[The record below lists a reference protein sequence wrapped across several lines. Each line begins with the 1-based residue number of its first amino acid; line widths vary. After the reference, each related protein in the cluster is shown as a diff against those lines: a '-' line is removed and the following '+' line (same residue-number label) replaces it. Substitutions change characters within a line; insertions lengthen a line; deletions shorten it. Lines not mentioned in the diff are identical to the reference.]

1 MCLDEAKKIDVD
13 AALAQIKCYLDT
25 FGEHISCLDYSIECL
40 ENLKEELAEGNAESI
55 SDYLYGAL
63 SRMQQTK
70 SELNKDIKLIKGYLS
85 YFVESSEGIFRQ
97 PK

>member
-1 MCLDEAKKIDVD
+1 MCLDDAKKIDID
-13 AALAQIKCYLDT
+13 AALAKIKYYLDT

-40 ENLKEELAEGNAESI
+40 EHLKEELPEGDAESI
-55 SDYLYGAL
+55 NAYLYGAL

-70 SELNKDIKLIKGYLS
+70 SELSKDIKLIKGYLS
-85 YFVESSEGIFRQ
+85 YFVESSEEIFTQ

>member
-1 MCLDEAKKIDVD
+1 MHLDETKKIDVD

-25 FGEHISCLDYSIECL
+25 FGQHITCLDYSIECL
-40 ENLKEELAEGNAESI
+40 ENLKEELPEGDTESI
-55 SDYLYGAL
+55 NAYLYGAL

-70 SELNKDIKLIKGYLS
+70 SELSKDIKLIKGYLS
-85 YFVESSEGIFRQ
+85 YFVESSEEIFTQ